1 MNAGFKGRVRG
12 AALLFAALALCACG
26 GSLQVMRNPSASLP
40 SVKKVAVVPFGT
52 APAQARITGE
62 WETLLLSLG
71 YRVVERENIEPL
83 LKEQGLSINGIV
95 NPSEAPKIG
104 EILGVDGLVM
114 GRPNT
119 REPYYS
125 YSMTGAA
132 KISEPA
138 PVSVKLLDAATARV
152 VWSVSNEKEEA
163 LNVAREGRAVNS
175 RLKNSL
181 EGTLKEGGWKAAQP
195 PYKESSGAAIAFN
208 SGLRAEKG
216 MRVGAYAFAGGN
228 DNGDGGAWADK
239 AASMLLKAGYDVV
252 DRQQLEKIIQE
263 QKLSASGATR
273 AQDMAQLGKIAG
285 LRAVLMGTASG
296 GQVCAYHVKLVDV
309 ETGELYWSAYGEDCR
324 LDQFSELVGTGFS
337 GH

>member
-1 MNAGFKGRVRG
+1 MIPGYKSR
-12 AALLFAALALCACG
+12 AAAALAFTALALAGCG
-26 GSLQVMRNPSASLP
+26 GSLQVTRNPSAQLA
-40 SVKKVAVVPFGT
+40 SVKKVAVVPFGA
-52 APAQARITGE
+52 APAHSRITGE

-104 EILGVDGLVM
+104 EILGVDGLLM

-125 YSMTGAA
+125 YSMTGAP

-163 LNVAREGRAVNS
+163 LNVAREGRAVNGKIK
-175 RLKNSL
+175 RSL
-181 EGTLKEGGWKAAQP
+181 EATLAEGGWTAGKPA
-195 PYKESSGAAIAFN
+195 YRESSGAALAFN
-208 SGLRAEKG
+208 AGLPAAGG

-239 AASMLLKAGYDVV
+239 AAAMLLKAGYDVV
-252 DRQQLEKIIQE
+252 DRQQLEKIIKE
-263 QKLSASGATR
+263 QRLSASGATR
-273 AQDMAQLGKIAG
+273 AQDMAQLGRVAG
-285 LRAVLMGTASG
+285 LRAVLLGTAYG
-296 GQVCAYHVKLVDV
+296 GQVCAYHMKLVDV

-324 LDQFSELVGTGFS
+324 LDELASFFRQQPR
-337 GH
+337 